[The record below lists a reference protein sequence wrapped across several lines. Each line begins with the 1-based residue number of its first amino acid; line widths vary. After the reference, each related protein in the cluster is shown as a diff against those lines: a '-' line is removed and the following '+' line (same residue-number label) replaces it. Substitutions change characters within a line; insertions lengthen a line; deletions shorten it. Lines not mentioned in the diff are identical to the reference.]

1 MLLLENSKIFIPL
14 FYRLNGD
21 IVRRMELLSAAAC
34 YIYPT
39 RVKSPRPSV
48 KKEGRGDSILAY
60 TFCFIKRR
68 LYRVHNSTP
77 ETVLFEGV
85 YSRNS
90 RASRTANLVL

>member
-60 TFCFIKRR
+60 TFCFIKR
-68 LYRVHNSTP
+68 
-77 ETVLFEGV
+77 
-85 YSRNS
+85 
-90 RASRTANLVL
+90 